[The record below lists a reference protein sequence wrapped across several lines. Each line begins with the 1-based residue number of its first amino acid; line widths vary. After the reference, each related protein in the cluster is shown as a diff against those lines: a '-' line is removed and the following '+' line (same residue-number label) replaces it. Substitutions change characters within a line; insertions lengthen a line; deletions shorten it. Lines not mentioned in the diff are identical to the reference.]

1 MEATTKFNIKD
12 NVWLINKNK
21 AERMFVSGVII
32 SVTEPDKYEVKY
44 ILNHGSLCEIP
55 ESRLFKTK
63 EELLESL

>member
-21 AERMFVSGVII
+21 AERMLVSGVII

-44 ILNHGSLCEIP
+44 DLGSLCEIP